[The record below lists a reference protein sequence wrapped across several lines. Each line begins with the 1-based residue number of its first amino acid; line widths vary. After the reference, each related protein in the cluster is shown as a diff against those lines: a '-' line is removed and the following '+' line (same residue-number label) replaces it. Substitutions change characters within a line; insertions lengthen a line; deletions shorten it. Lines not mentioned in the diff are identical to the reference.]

1 MSNSSPRL
9 RSRSLQAKP
18 SGSHRNGGSGYKPL
32 PAPPPSSSSSSTS
45 STSSSPTS
53 KAGIKPPPPPKPKIT
68 KHLSSPH
75 VSGDSAP
82 NAMPMIAKEAQA
94 AGGPSGSYFQGLGGS
109 GFGYCLPAV
118 YRSKVNPNTGKG
130 SNRRLKSD
138 GDESIGDPT
147 GGVNE
152 GSDRG
157 GSPSASIARPRPK
170 FSKPNFG
177 ASDKPSFSALPEK
190 FRMSFEERSRGN
202 LYLPPNARSDSEEK
216 SLTSSSEFEETT
228 EVKRRFLASTPRTN
242 PNRLSAPLPITT
254 APSITKSLPTTSSIH
269 FQLFSPALEMKSAS
283 SSNPDSPL
291 SSQASISSPTSVG
304 SINAPIPSEKRSSIT
319 QPVTF
324 ARPPPRKLQYTERE
338 HFKKAFGYLD
348 KMRKKGELCDIT
360 LIANDKEVKAHRAV
374 LAAASPYF
382 ESMFVGEFSEP
393 EGQPIYI
400 EEVDEDTLVA
410 MVDFA
415 YTASIKLTDRNVYF
429 IFEAAELFQ
438 FSGLRAACFKFFKQQ
453 MNQSNCIRTWLFA
466 ESHNCTELLDAALKF
481 VECNFPDIVHGR
493 EFLEI
498 EQADIISKLVSLE
511 DIAITSEEQVYEA
524 VLRWIHY
531 DMSKRK
537 EHAVEVFKNV
547 RFPSM
552 SRDYLMYIVDNEE
565 LIKEDPDLLQQV
577 SNVA

>member
-1 MSNSSPRL
+1 M
-9 RSRSLQAKP
+9 
-18 SGSHRNGGSGYKPL
+18 
-32 PAPPPSSSSSSTS
+32 
-45 STSSSPTS
+45 
-53 KAGIKPPPPPKPKIT
+53 
-68 KHLSSPH
+68 
-75 VSGDSAP
+75 
-82 NAMPMIAKEAQA
+82 
-94 AGGPSGSYFQGLGGS
+94 
-109 GFGYCLPAV
+109 
-118 YRSKVNPNTGKG
+118 NPNTG

-138 GDESIGDPT
+138 GDESIGDSTPVGT
-147 GGVNE
+147 DG
-152 GSDRG
+152 G
-157 GSPSASIARPRPK
+157 GSPSTSIARPRPK
-170 FSKPNFG
+170 FSKPNF
-177 ASDKPSFSALPEK
+177 SHPDKPHFSALPEK

-202 LYLPPNARSDSEEK
+202 LYLPANARSSSEEK
-216 SLTSSSEFEETT
+216 SLTSSSEFEET
-228 EVKRRFLASTPRTN
+228 EVKRRFLATTPRNN

-254 APSITKSLPTTSSIH
+254 APSVSQSLPITTSIN
-269 FQLFSPALEMKSAS
+269 FQLFTPALEIKSAS

-291 SSQASISSPTSVG
+291 SSHASISSPTSVS
-304 SINAPIPSEKRSSIT
+304 SINARIPSEKRSSIT

-338 HFKKAFGYLD
+338 HFKKVFGYLD
-348 KMRKKGELCDIT
+348 KMRKKGELCDVT
-360 LIANDKEVKAHRAV
+360 LIANEKEVKAHRAV
-374 LAAASPYF
+374 LAAASPFF

-393 EGQPIYI
+393 EGEPIYI

-415 YTASIKLTDRNVYF
+415 YTASIKLTDRNIYF

-466 ESHNCTELLDAALKF
+466 ESHNCTELLEAALKF

-498 EQADIISKLVSLE
+498 EQPDIISKLVSLE

-524 VLRWIHY
+524 VLRWVHY
-531 DMSKRK
+531 NVSKRK
-537 EHAVEVFKNV
+537 EHTAEVFKNV

-577 SNVA
+577 RNECSINKYSRES

>member
-1 MSNSSPRL
+1 
-9 RSRSLQAKP
+9 
-18 SGSHRNGGSGYKPL
+18 
-32 PAPPPSSSSSSTS
+32 
-45 STSSSPTS
+45 
-53 KAGIKPPPPPKPKIT
+53 
-68 KHLSSPH
+68 
-75 VSGDSAP
+75 
-82 NAMPMIAKEAQA
+82 MIAKEEA
-94 AGGPSGSYFQGLGGS
+94 APSGSYFQGLGGS
-109 GFGYCLPAV
+109 NFGYCLPAV
-118 YRSKVNPNTGKG
+118 YRSKVNPNSGAP
-130 SNRRLKSD
+130 RRLKSD
-138 GDESIGDPT
+138 GDDSLSIGEL
-147 GGVNE
+147 GGGGNE
-152 GSDRG
+152 GIEGG

-177 ASDKPSFSALPEK
+177 LADKPSFSALPEK

-202 LYLPPNARSDSEEK
+202 LYLPTNAGTSSEEK
-216 SLTSSSEFEETT
+216 LLTSSSEFEDA
-228 EVKRRFLASTPRTN
+228 EVKRRFLATTPRNN

-254 APSITKSLPTTSSIH
+254 AHSVTKSLPTTTSVN
-269 FQLFSPALEMKSAS
+269 FQLFAPTLEGKSTS
-283 SSNPDSPL
+283 SSNPESPL
-291 SSQASISSPTSVG
+291 SSHASISSPTTSIG

-338 HFKKAFGYLD
+338 HFKKVFGYLD
-348 KMRKKGELCDIT
+348 KMRKKGELCDVT
-360 LIANDKEVKAHRAV
+360 LIANQKEIKAHKAV
-374 LAAASPYF
+374 LAAASSYF

-393 EGQPIYI
+393 EGEPIYI

-415 YTASIKLTDRNVYF
+415 YTARIKLTDQNVYF
-429 IFEAAELFQ
+429 IFEAADLFQ

-531 DMSKRK
+531 DMNKRK
-537 EHAVEVFKNV
+537 EVAVEVFKNV

-577 SNVA
+577 SSIDPVMF

>member
-1 MSNSSPRL
+1 
-9 RSRSLQAKP
+9 
-18 SGSHRNGGSGYKPL
+18 
-32 PAPPPSSSSSSTS
+32 
-45 STSSSPTS
+45 
-53 KAGIKPPPPPKPKIT
+53 
-68 KHLSSPH
+68 
-75 VSGDSAP
+75 
-82 NAMPMIAKEAQA
+82 MIGAKEAQA
-94 AGGPSGSYFQGLGGS
+94 APSGSYFQGLGGS

-118 YRSKVNPNTGKG
+118 YRSKVNPNTG

-138 GDESIGDPT
+138 GDESVGDPT
-147 GGVNE
+147 PGGDE
-152 GSDRG
+152 RSDGG
-157 GSPSASIARPRPK
+157 GSPSAGIARPRPK

-177 ASDKPSFSALPEK
+177 VSDRPSFSALPEK
-190 FRMSFEERSRGN
+190 FRMSFEERNRGN
-202 LYLPPNARSDSEEK
+202 LYLPANAGSSSEEK
-216 SLTSSSEFEETT
+216 SLTSSSEFEET
-228 EVKRRFLASTPRTN
+228 EVKRRLLATTPRNN
-242 PNRLSAPLPITT
+242 PNRLSAPLPITS
-254 APSITKSLPTTSSIH
+254 APSVTKSLPTTTSIN
-269 FQLFSPALEMKSAS
+269 FQLFAPALEVKSAS
-283 SSNPDSPL
+283 SSTPDSPL
-291 SSQASISSPTSVG
+291 SSHASISSPTSVG
-304 SINAPIPSEKRSSIT
+304 SINAPIPSEKRLSVT

-324 ARPPPRKLQYTERE
+324 ARPPPRKMQYTERE

-360 LIANDKEVKAHRAV
+360 LIANEREVKAHRAV

-393 EGQPIYI
+393 EGEPIYI

-498 EQADIISKLVSLE
+498 EQPDIISKLVCLE
-511 DIAITSEEQVYEA
+511 DIAIASEEQVYEA

-537 EHAVEVFKNV
+537 EHAAEVFKNV

-577 SNVA
+577 RSVE

>member
-1 MSNSSPRL
+1 MV
-9 RSRSLQAKP
+9 AK
-18 SGSHRNGGSGYKPL
+18 
-32 PAPPPSSSSSSTS
+32 
-45 STSSSPTS
+45 
-53 KAGIKPPPPPKPKIT
+53 
-68 KHLSSPH
+68 
-75 VSGDSAP
+75 D
-82 NAMPMIAKEAQA
+82 AQA
-94 AGGPSGSYFQGLGGS
+94 APSGSYFQGLGGS

-118 YRSKVNPNTGKG
+118 YRSKVNSNTG

-138 GDESIGDPT
+138 GDESIQGDPT
-147 GGVNE
+147 GGGGGNE
-152 GSDRG
+152 GSDGG
-157 GSPSASIARPRPK
+157 GSPSASVARPRPK
-170 FSKPNFG
+170 FSKPNF
-177 ASDKPSFSALPEK
+177 DKPSFSALPEK
-190 FRMSFEERSRGN
+190 FRMSFEERNRGN
-202 LYLPPNARSDSEEK
+202 LYLPANATSSSEEK
-216 SLTSSSEFEETT
+216 SLTSSSEFEETA
-228 EVKRRFLASTPRTN
+228 EVKRRFLASMPRTN

-254 APSITKSLPTTSSIH
+254 ASSITKSLPTTSSIH
-269 FQLFSPALEMKSAS
+269 FQLFSPALEIKSAS

-291 SSQASISSPTSVG
+291 SSHASISSPTSVG

-348 KMRKKGELCDIT
+348 KMRKKGELCDVT
-360 LIANDKEVKAHRAV
+360 LIANDKEVKVHRAV

-410 MVDFA
+410 MVEFA

-498 EQADIISKLVSLE
+498 EQTDIISKLVSLE

-577 SNVA
+577 SNVV

>member
-1 MSNSSPRL
+1 MAV
-9 RSRSLQAKP
+9 AKDA
-18 SGSHRNGGSGYKPL
+18 
-32 PAPPPSSSSSSTS
+32 AP
-45 STSSSPTS
+45 
-53 KAGIKPPPPPKPKIT
+53 
-68 KHLSSPH
+68 
-75 VSGDSAP
+75 
-82 NAMPMIAKEAQA
+82 
-94 AGGPSGSYFQGLGGS
+94 PSGSYFQGLGGS

-118 YRSKVNPNTGKG
+118 YRSKLNSKTGSGK
-130 SNRRLKSD
+130 RLKSD
-138 GDESIGDPT
+138 GDESVGDTT
-147 GGVNE
+147 GGG
-152 GSDRG
+152 GSGGERTDGG
-157 GSPSASIARPRPK
+157 GSPSTSIARPRPK

-177 ASDKPSFSALPEK
+177 SPDKPNFSALPEK
-190 FRMSFEERSRGN
+190 FRMSFEERNRGN
-202 LYLPPNARSDSEEK
+202 LYLPANARSSSDEK
-216 SLTSSSEFEETT
+216 SLTSSSEFDET
-228 EVKRRFLASTPRTN
+228 EVKRRILSTAPRNN

-254 APSITKSLPTTSSIH
+254 APSVTKSLPTTASIN
-269 FQLFSPALEMKSAS
+269 FQLFAPTLDLKSAS
-283 SSNPDSPL
+283 SSTPDSPL
-291 SSQASISSPTSVG
+291 SSQASISSPTSLT
-304 SINAPIPSEKRSSIT
+304 SINAPIPSEKKSSIT

-338 HFKKAFGYLD
+338 HFKKTFGFLD

-360 LIANDKEVKAHRAV
+360 LIANEKEIKAHRAV
-374 LAAASPYF
+374 LAAASPFF

-393 EGQPIYI
+393 EGEPIYI
-400 EEVDEDTLVA
+400 EEVDDDTLTA

-415 YTASIKLTDRNVYF
+415 YTARIKLTDRNVYF

-453 MNQSNCIRTWLFA
+453 MNLSNCIRTWLFA
-466 ESHNCTELLDAALKF
+466 ESQNCTELLDAAIKF
-481 VECNFPDIVHGR
+481 IECNFPDVVHGR

-531 DMSKRK
+531 NVGKRK

-577 SNVA
+577 SDEN